1 MPRGSNQRGRQRG
14 QYAEITNAD
23 RQRLIRAYEGGEQ
36 DYHEVAETLQI
47 NRSTAY
53 SIIRRHRNGLPL
65 QRIRG
70 GRRPQVVVLTDEVV
84 QRIVKIIEEHST
96 TKTEI
101 REQLEDLHNVV
112 APQRPPAVCLSTC
125 HLQIMR
131 DIVVRLIED
140 RQTMY
145 QSSEMC

>member
-36 DYHEVAETLQI
+36 DYYEVADTLQI

-53 SIIRRHRNGLPL
+53 SIMRRHRNGLPL

-84 QRIVKIIEEHST
+84 QKIVRIVEEHADFT
-96 TKTEI
+96 LKQIQQKLQEDAIMKCANMVRHVLTYMGPCLA
-101 REQLEDLHNVV
+101 RENILF
-112 APQRPPAVCLSTC
+112 
-125 HLQIMR
+125 
-131 DIVVRLIED
+131 
-140 RQTMY
+140 
-145 QSSEMC
+145 